1 MVLFSG
7 ARQMAYSTKRSRYFY
22 LPAESADSLDYKE
35 RLALVDTPS
44 PKFGGQSHYRGSL
57 DVETESTFMDDVES
71 GSTETDSP
79 VSDSGSDSSETEPDM
94 NVTMTIL
101 TG

>member
-7 ARQMAYSTKRSRYFY
+7 ARQITYSTKRSRYFY

-35 RLALVDTPS
+35 RLALVDMPS
-44 PKFGGQSHYRGSL
+44 PKFGGQFPYRGSL
-57 DVETESTFMDDVES
+57 DVETESTFMDDFVES
-71 GSTETDSP
+71 GSTETDST
-79 VSDSGSDSSETEPDM
+79 VSDSDSSETEPDM
-94 NVTMTIL
+94 NVKMTIL

>member
-1 MVLFSG
+1 MVSFSG
-7 ARQMAYSTKRSRYFY
+7 ARQITYSTKRSRYFY

-35 RLALVDTPS
+35 RLALVDMPS
-44 PKFGGQSHYRGSL
+44 PKLGGQFPYRGSL
-57 DVETESTFMDDVES
+57 DVETESTFMDDFVES
-71 GSTETDSP
+71 GSTETDST
-79 VSDSGSDSSETEPDM
+79 VSDSGSSETEPDM